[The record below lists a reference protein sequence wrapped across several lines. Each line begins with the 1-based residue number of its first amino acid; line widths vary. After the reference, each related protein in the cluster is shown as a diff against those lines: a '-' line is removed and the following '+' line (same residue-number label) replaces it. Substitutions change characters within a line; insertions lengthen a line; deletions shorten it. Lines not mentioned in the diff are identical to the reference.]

1 MYMIEL
7 NPNTIPAVMPAMKR
21 LPTDTPVTAPKMIKV
36 ILGGITSDTAPA
48 DASRPPEK
56 LLPYPPLTSSG
67 NIILPIAMTV
77 AGLDPDN
84 DPKNMLATWVVKAT
98 PPARCPTKSLEN
110 LSILLDRPPASMMLA
125 ARMKKGSAIKE
136 N

>member
-1 MYMIEL
+1 MIEL
-7 NPNTIPAVMPAMKR
+7 NPSTIPALMPAMKR

-36 ILGGITSDTAPA
+36 MLGGITSDTAPA

-67 NIILPIAMTV
+67 NIILPMAMTV
-77 AGLDPDN
+77 AGLEPDN
-84 DPKNMLATWVVKAT
+84 DPKTMLATWGVKAT
-98 PPARCPTKSLEN
+98 PPARCPTKPLEN
-110 LSILLDRPPASMMLA
+110 LSILLARPPAAMMLV
-125 ARMKKGSAIKE
+125 ARLKNGSAIQE